1 MAVNTYI
8 TIIFFYVAAIATMLL
23 VDMLNQLYNNV
34 VAAAV
39 MLIILVVTVTAVL
52 SRDDHLKAEH
62 YRVHC
67 DEFKNRLA
75 DLDLYILDN
84 SIRESTVGQPLC
96 HTLQDK
102 INIYKEIKKVGI
114 KDMMVA
120 SFSHHHQVDDD
131 FIQYLRDIKEDF
143 SNFFAFS
150 EIATGINDG
159 TYDSSKIPT
168 QLQKIQKYGILNPFF
183 EVDLASKKIDW
194 DNKFTVDDICQ
205 ILYKLIMWTY
215 NNISSTSRIAVNF
228 RDYGIVMKEAPERF
242 FGVLKFLSRL
252 PAHHRPWCLAI
263 EDATGDALHVEL
275 ASWIQT
281 TRSVM
286 TKNGWKSGKLIVHI
300 HQKFD
305 LSTASQLECLA
316 AGADGIWAGLSD
328 DGATIGHA
336 SSSVTILNLLRLN
349 NTKVIQKYNIKQL
362 KKSATTITR
371 ITTGKDPPCNQVLF
385 GENAGDLIFEDFG
398 VGEFDIPH
406 VFNES
411 CSIRLS
417 ASVATPNLVLSQ
429 LKKYF
434 GDNPQF
440 TSTTLAEEMIRLMH
454 EDLRSQVKKNYNNKK
469 ELAELFIRAGGSYN
483 MNSKLI
489 SSP

>member
-1 MAVNTYI
+1 MRAALIFYLAAV
-8 TIIFFYVAAIATMLL
+8 ATMLL
-23 VDMLNQLYNNV
+23 VYTLYSNV
-34 VAAAV
+34 IATV
-39 MLIILVVTVTAVL
+39 MLIFVVTVTVTW
-52 SRDDHLKAEH
+52 SSSHDDRECDDLK
-62 YRVHC
+62 VKHC
-67 DEFKNRLA
+67 SGRMHEFKNRLA

-102 INIYKEIKKVGI
+102 INIFKEIKRIEI

-131 FIQYLRDIKEDF
+131 FVQYLKDTKEDF
-143 SNFFAFS
+143 TNFFAFS
-150 EIATGINDG
+150 EIVNGINDDG
-159 TYDSSKIPT
+159 TYDSSGIPI

-205 ILYKLIMWTY
+205 ILYELIMWTN
-215 NNISSTSRIAVNF
+215 NNISSTSRIAVNI
-228 RDYGIVMKEAPERF
+228 RDYVKVMKEAPERF
-242 FGVLKFLSRL
+242 FGVLRFLSRL
-252 PAHHRPWCLAI
+252 PPHHQPWCLAI
-263 EDATGDALHVEL
+263 EDGTGDAFHFEL

-286 TKNGWKSGKLIVHI
+286 DEDGWKSGKLIVHI

-336 SSSVTILNLLRLN
+336 SSSVTILNLLRLG

-362 KKSATTITR
+362 KKSATTVTR

-385 GENAGDLIFEDFG
+385 GENATDIVFEDFG
-398 VGEFDIPH
+398 VGEFDIAH
-406 VFNES
+406 MFNES
-411 CSIRLS
+411 SSIRLS
-417 ASVATPNLVLSQ
+417 VSVATPSLVLSQ
-429 LKKYF
+429 LKIYF

-440 TSTTLAEEMIRLMH
+440 TSMVLAEEMIRLMH
-454 EDLRSQVKKNYNNKK
+454 EDLCSQVKKNYNDKN
-469 ELAELFIRAGGSYN
+469 ELAELFARAGGN
-483 MNSKLI
+483 M
-489 SSP
+489 

>member
-8 TIIFFYVAAIATMLL
+8 FLRSRCSYHAS
-23 VDMLNQLYNNV
+23 D
-34 VAAAV
+34 V

-52 SRDDHLKAEH
+52 TTWPSSRYADHLKAEH
-62 YRVHC
+62 CGRVH
-67 DEFKNRLA
+67 EFKNRLA
-75 DLDLYILDN
+75 NLDLYILDN

-102 INIYKEIKKVGI
+102 INIFKEIKRIGI

-131 FIQYLRDIKEDF
+131 FVQYLKDTKEDF
-143 SNFFAFS
+143 TNFFAFS
-150 EIATGINDG
+150 EIVNGINDDG
-159 TYDSSKIPT
+159 TYDSSGIPI

-205 ILYKLIMWTY
+205 ILYEIIMWTY
-215 NNISSTSRIAVNF
+215 NNISSTSRIIVNF
-228 RDYGIVMKEAPERF
+228 RDYIKVMKEAPERF
-242 FGVLKFLSRL
+242 FEVLRFLSRL
-252 PAHHRPWCLAI
+252 PPHHRPWCLAI
-263 EDATGDALHVEL
+263 EDGTGDAFHVEL
-275 ASWIQT
+275 ASWIQAT
-281 TRSVM
+281 KSMM
-286 TKNGWKSGKLIVHI
+286 TKGGWKSGKLIVHI

-336 SSSVTILNLLRLN
+336 SSSVTLLNLLRLG

-362 KKSATTITR
+362 KKSATTVTR

-385 GENAGDLIFEDFG
+385 GENAGDIIFEDG
-398 VGEFDIPH
+398 IGEFNIPH

-411 CSIRLS
+411 SSIRLS
-417 ASVATPNLVLSQ
+417 ASVATPSLVLSQ
-429 LKKYF
+429 LKIYF

-440 TSTTLAEEMIRLMH
+440 TSMALAEEMIRLMH
-454 EDLRSQVKKNYNNKK
+454 EDLCSQVKKNYNDKN
-469 ELAELFIRAGGSYN
+469 ELAELFTRAGGN
-483 MNSKLI
+483 F
-489 SSP
+489 